1 MDVIRLAGPPGVG
14 KSTLAQRIAQ
24 ERSST
29 LPSVGYVDIDQLGML
44 YPAPEG
50 DDDRWAL
57 KERALIALA
66 AVHRE
71 RGTRLLL
78 VSGVADPV
86 APPPETAPGR
96 TRSLWLTAEP
106 ETLHAR
112 LQGRGWGPSMV
123 EETVATG
130 SAESRRRHPDWTGL
144 PVDGVDEAQA
154 AAAVQEHLATA
165 AGSAPPGA
173 GEASGGRLADHA
185 GHAPSDR
192 ERRAERDALTTPV
205 LWVTGPRCAGAS
217 SVAWSLASGGWALG
231 RRTGFLDLAQ
241 LSFRS
246 SDGGDGPDAA
256 EPVSAEPVAAEPVV
270 AEAWQD
276 PALGLDVLAA
286 VAAVL
291 VGAGMQELVVTA
303 PFPVQ
308 PAQVRAALPGAPVR
322 VVRLD
327 DEPGALRERALR
339 RRGGEGPMLAGDDLI
354 GASDEQVEAVLERA
368 SRERAVPP
376 RDGEETLEV
385 HGRSPEE
392 LATLI
397 RDGAGPSGAAHEP
410 VPGTARDE
418 AGR

>member
-14 KSTLAQRIAQ
+14 KSTLAQRITQ

-57 KERALIALA
+57 KERALVALA

-144 PVDGVDEAQA
+144 PVDGVDEGQA
-154 AAAVQEHLATA
+154 AAAVQEHLATG
-165 AGSAPPGA
+165 AGSAPPGE
-173 GEASGGRLADHA
+173 GEAPGGRLADHA
-185 GHAPSDR
+185 DHADHAPSDR
-192 ERRAERDALTTPV
+192 ERRAEHDVLTTPV

-217 SVAWSLASGGWALG
+217 SVAWSLASGGWAQG

-246 SDGGDGPDAA
+246 PDGGDASDAA
-256 EPVSAEPVAAEPVV
+256 GPVSAE
-270 AEAWQD
+270 AWQN

-339 RRGGEGPMLAGDDLI
+339 RRAGEGPMLAGDDLI
-354 GASDEQVEAVLERA
+354 GASDEQLEAVLERA

-385 HGRSPEE
+385 HGRTPEE
-392 LATLI
+392 LASLI
-397 RDGAGPSGAAHEP
+397 RDGAGPSGDARDPA
-410 VPGTARDE
+410 PGAARDE
-418 AGR
+418 AGG

>member
-14 KSTLAQRIAQ
+14 KSTLAQRITQ

-44 YPAPEG
+44 YPAPKG

-57 KERALIALA
+57 KERALVALA

-144 PVDGVDEAQA
+144 PVDGVDEARA
-154 AAAVQEHLATA
+154 AAAVQEHLATG
-165 AGSAPPGA
+165 AGSAPPGE
-173 GEASGGRLADHA
+173 GEAPGGRPADPADHA
-185 GHAPSDR
+185 DHAPR
-192 ERRAERDALTTPV
+192 ARARRAAHDARTTPA

-217 SVAWSLASGGWALG
+217 SVAWSLASGGWAQG

-246 SDGGDGPDAA
+246 PDGGDASDAA
-256 EPVSAEPVAAEPVV
+256 GPVSAE
-270 AEAWQD
+270 AWQN

-339 RRGGEGPMLAGDDLI
+339 RRAGEGPMLAGDDLI
-354 GASDEQVEAVLERA
+354 GASDEQLEAVLERA

-385 HGRSPEE
+385 HGWTPEE
-392 LATLI
+392 LASLI
-397 RDGAGPSGAAHEP
+397 RDGAGPSGDARDPA
-410 VPGTARDE
+410 PGAARDE
-418 AGR
+418 AGG

>member
-14 KSTLAQRIAQ
+14 KSTLAQRITQ

-44 YPAPEG
+44 YPAPKG

-57 KERALIALA
+57 KERALVALA

-144 PVDGVDEAQA
+144 PVDGVDEARA
-154 AAAVQEHLATA
+154 AAAVQEHLATG
-165 AGSAPPGA
+165 AGSAPPGE
-173 GEASGGRLADHA
+173 GEAPGGRLADHA
-185 GHAPSDR
+185 DHADHAPSDR
-192 ERRAERDALTTPV
+192 ERRAEHDVLTTPGP
-205 LWVTGPRCAGAS
+205 WGTRPRCAGPS
-217 SVAWSLASGGWALG
+217 SVAWSLAGGGWAQG

-246 SDGGDGPDAA
+246 PDGGDASDAA
-256 EPVSAEPVAAEPVV
+256 GPVSAE
-270 AEAWQD
+270 AWQN

-339 RRGGEGPMLAGDDLI
+339 RRAGEGPMLAGDDLI
-354 GASDEQVEAVLERA
+354 GASDEQLEAVLERA

-385 HGRSPEE
+385 HGWTPEE
-392 LATLI
+392 LASLI
-397 RDGAGPSGAAHEP
+397 RDGAGPSGDARDPA
-410 VPGTARDE
+410 PGAARDE
-418 AGR
+418 AGG

>member
-165 AGSAPPGA
+165 AGSAPPGE
-173 GEASGGRLADHA
+173 GEAPGGRLADHA
-185 GHAPSDR
+185 PSDR
-192 ERRAERDALTTPV
+192 EQRAEHDALTTPV

-217 SVAWSLASGGWALG
+217 SVAWSLASGGWAQG

-241 LSFRS
+241 LSFRRS
-246 SDGGDGPDAA
+246 VGGDESDGVVPDAA
-256 EPVSAEPVAAEPVV
+256 GPVSAEAVS

-322 VVRLD
+322 VVRLH

-339 RRGGEGPMLAGDDLI
+339 RRAGEGPMLAGDDLI
-354 GASDEQVEAVLERA
+354 GASDEQVEAALERA

-385 HGRSPEE
+385 HGRTPEE
-392 LATLI
+392 LASLI
-397 RDGAGPSGAAHEP
+397 RDGAGPSGDTRDPA
-410 VPGTARDE
+410 PGAARDE

>member
-1 MDVIRLAGPPGVG
+1 MDVVRLAGPPGVG

-29 LPSVGYVDIDQLGML
+29 LPAVGYVDIDQLGML

-57 KERALIALA
+57 KERALVALA

-130 SAESRRRHPDWTGL
+130 SAESRRRHPAWTGL
-144 PVDGVDEAQA
+144 PVDGGDEAQA

-173 GEASGGRLADHA
+173 GEAPRGRLAD
-185 GHAPSDR
+185 HAPSDR
-192 ERRAERDALTTPV
+192 ERRAEHDALATPV

-217 SVAWSLASGGWALG
+217 SVAWSLASGGWAQG

-246 SDGGDGPDAA
+246 PDGGDASDAA
-256 EPVSAEPVAAEPVV
+256 GPVS

-303 PFPVQ
+303 PFPVA
-308 PAQVRAALPGAPVR
+308 PAQVREALPDAPVR

-339 RRGGEGPMLAGDDLI
+339 RTAGGGPLLAGDDLI
-354 GASDEQVEAVLERA
+354 GASDEQVEAALERA

-385 HGRSPEE
+385 HGRTPEE
-392 LATLI
+392 LASLI
-397 RDGAGPSGAAHEP
+397 RDGAGPSGDARDPA
-410 VPGTARDE
+410 PGAARDE

>member
-1 MDVIRLAGPPGVG
+1 MDVIRLAGPPGAG

-24 ERSST
+24 ERSSAR
-29 LPSVGYVDIDQLGML
+29 PSVGYVDIDQLGML

-86 APPPETAPGR
+86 APPPQTAPGR

-165 AGSAPPGA
+165 AGSAPPGE
-173 GEASGGRLADHA
+173 GEAPGGRLAD
-185 GHAPSDR
+185 HAPSDR
-192 ERRAERDALTTPV
+192 ERRAEHDALKTPV
-205 LWVTGPRCAGAS
+205 LCVTGPRCAGAS
-217 SVAWSLASGGWALG
+217 SVARSLASGGWAQG
-231 RRTGFLDLAQ
+231 RPTGFLDLAQ

-246 SDGGDGPDAA
+246 SDGGDGSDAA
-256 EPVSAEPVAAEPVV
+256 EAVSAEPVS

-303 PFPVQ
+303 PFPVR

-339 RRGGEGPMLAGDDLI
+339 RRGGEGPMLAGDDLL

-376 RDGEETLEV
+376 RDGEKTLEV
-385 HGRSPEE
+385 HGRTPEE

-397 RDGAGPSGAAHEP
+397 RDGAGPSGDARDPA
-410 VPGTARDE
+410 PGAARDE

>member
-29 LPSVGYVDIDQLGML
+29 LPAVGYVDIDQLGML

-50 DDDRWAL
+50 DDNRWAL
-57 KERALIALA
+57 KERALDALA
-66 AVHRE
+66 AVHRD

-154 AAAVQEHLATA
+154 AAAVQEHLARS
-165 AGSAPPGA
+165 AGSAPPGE
-173 GEASGGRLADHA
+173 GEAPGGRLAD
-185 GHAPSDR
+185 HAPSDR
-192 ERRAERDALTTPV
+192 ERRAAHDALTTPV

-217 SVAWSLASGGWALG
+217 SVAWSLASGGWAQG

-246 SDGGDGPDAA
+246 PDGGDASDAA
-256 EPVSAEPVAAEPVV
+256 EAVSAE
-270 AEAWQD
+270 AWLN
-276 PALGLDVLAA
+276 PALGLDVLTA

-339 RRGGEGPMLAGDDLI
+339 RRSGEGPMLAGDDLI

-368 SRERAVPP
+368 SQERAVPP

-397 RDGAGPSGAAHEP
+397 RDGAGPSGDAHEPAPGAAHE
-410 VPGTARDE
+410 G
-418 AGR
+418 AGG